1 MSIVLK
7 LFGGIAILLLVCTLI
22 CGFWVKANPG
32 EGLEFHGMFSTVS
45 VIFALI
51 TIILFLLKMKS

>member
-7 LFGGIAILLLVCTLI
+7 LFGGISILLLVCTLI
-22 CGFWVKANPG
+22 CGFWIKANPG
-32 EGLEFHGMFSTVS
+32 EGLEFHGMLSSVS
-45 VIFALI
+45 VIFALV